1 MLRSFVNVPTK
12 LFVLILLVSVAVASL
27 SACGGSGGKKFP
39 ETITIGKD
47 GFAPILANTELS
59 VGPNRFAF
67 GLQAPDGSLVVDAK
81 VHLAFYDLTA
91 GDEVKRFEMDA
102 VSRVPARDAGV
113 PQQVE
118 HVHADGSRHSHFNV
132 GEEIGVY
139 TAQVVFD
146 HAGRWGVEMEV
157 DAGGRRQTIRPSFT
171 VAAQPTTPPV
181 GADAP
186 RSRNLTAADVTD
198 ITQIDSSATPSED
211 MHTSTIAGAIAA
223 GRPVLVLFAVPGFCT
238 SRLCGPEMEIMRKLF
253 PRYRD
258 RVEFI
263 HVEFY
268 KKPGDPQSEV
278 ADAVKEWGLRSEPWF
293 FVIDKQG
300 KISAKF
306 EGPTSLQELEAA
318 LNAVAG

>member
-1 MLRSFVNVPTK
+1 MPTK
-12 LFVLILLVSVAVASL
+12 LFALVLLACIAVASL
-27 SACGGSGGKKFP
+27 SACGGGASAKFP

-47 GFAPILANTELS
+47 GLAPILANTELT

-67 GLQAPDGSLVVDAK
+67 GLQAPDGSLVIDAK
-81 VHLAFYDLTA
+81 VHLTFYDLTA
-91 GDEVKRFEMDA
+91 GEEVKRFEMDA
-102 VSRVPARDAGV
+102 VSRVPARDAGI

-118 HVHADGSRHSHFNV
+118 HVHADGSRHQHFNV

-146 HAGRWGVEMEV
+146 RAGRWGVEMQIE
-157 DAGGRRQTIRPSFT
+157 ANGRKQTIRPSFM
-171 VAAQPTTPPV
+171 VAAQATTPPI

-186 RSRNLTAADVTD
+186 RSRNLTAADVSD
-198 ITQIDSSATPSED
+198 IAQIDSSATPSAD
-211 MHTSTIAGAIAA
+211 MHTSTIADAIAA
-223 GRPVLVLFAVPGFCT
+223 GRPVLVLFAVPGYCT

-300 KISAKF
+300 KIAAKF
-306 EGPTSLQELEAA
+306 EGPTSLQELEEA
-318 LNAVAG
+318 LQAVAR